1 MQVNQISLWQ
11 INYDTKFKNNTDTQR
26 NQQIH
31 SKTILMAYKNN
42 YRSLRWSYDR
52 RRLCWILWL

>member
-52 RRLCWILWL
+52 RRLC